1 MRMRKLALSLM
12 ILEILPGAVQAEE
25 LTGTLKK
32 STTTILLL
40 LDIGNPLF
48 LSLTM
53 TTNKKWL
60 VILKTIPI

>member
-12 ILEILPGAVQAEE
+12 ILGAAGAVQAEE

-32 STTTILLL
+32 STTTILLS

-48 LSLTM
+48 LFLTM
-53 TTNKKWL
+53 ITNKKWL